1 MQDKR
6 PPPRRRFARVAR
18 WAVAG
23 FAAVLAGGAAL
34 VALLFVQVAS
44 VPPVRP
50 TAGVTVSK
58 AVLAR
63 DGALLRAFQTP
74 DDRWR
79 LPASLDDVDP
89 LYIRM
94 LLAYED
100 RRFHAHGGVDPRAVL
115 RAAAQSL
122 GAGRIVSGASTLTMQ
137 TARLTMERSTRGLSS
152 KWRQVVLAL
161 ALERDL
167 TKDEILG
174 LYLLRAPFGGNIE
187 GVRAATLAWFGKEPS
202 RLTPAEAALLVALP
216 QAPELRRPDRF
227 PKAAREAR
235 ARVLAVMEARGV
247 LGADQV
253 AAASRASVPTLR
265 REVPRLAAH
274 ATRDAIAVGGAANE
288 VRLTLDA
295 DLQARLEQLARARA
309 LRLGPHVSV
318 AMIVAD
324 HRSGEVLAH
333 VGSPDLLDEARRGHV
348 DMTRALRSPGSTLK
362 PLIYGLAFEEGIA
375 HPDSLIDDRPVTLG
389 GYSPTNFDQS
399 FQGTVRVRDAL
410 QASLNVPAVA
420 LLDAVGVARF
430 VARLRRAGA
439 TPRFSGDRPPGL
451 AVALGGFGLSLTDL
465 VSLYAGIA
473 NGGAPVRLRIDDGE
487 GGGSARVPARE
498 KRVLSPTAAWRIGKI
513 LSEVPPPASAR
524 GEGVAYKTGTS
535 YGYRDAW
542 ALGYDGRH
550 VIGVWTGRA
559 DGTPVPGMTGFEAAA
574 PILFEAFQ
582 RVGPERVRL
591 SPPPTAPLAGRD
603 TVPAPLHH
611 ARTRALREGTE
622 GAASAPEIFYPPDGA
637 VIELGLK
644 RASGARDALPL
655 VVKARR
661 GRGPFVWMANGA
673 PVASGAHARALT
685 LVPDGP
691 GTSTI
696 SVIDADG
703 RSARVTVHLR

>member
-1 MQDKR
+1 MKGYGS
-6 PPPRRRFARVAR
+6 PPGRIRRVAR
-18 WAVAG
+18 WAAAG
-23 FAAVLAGGAAL
+23 VVAVLAGGAA
-34 VALLFVQVAS
+34 VAVLLFVQVAS
-44 VPPVRP
+44 VPATRTSAEV
-50 TAGVTVSK
+50 AVSK

-79 LPASLDDVDP
+79 LPVSLNDVDP

-100 RRFHAHGGVDPRAVL
+100 RRFHAHAGVDPRAVL
-115 RAAAQSL
+115 RAGAQSL

-137 TARLTMERSTRGLSS
+137 TARLTMERSTRGLAS

-253 AAASRASVPTLR
+253 AAASREAVPTLR

-274 ATRDAIAVGGAANE
+274 AAREAIAVRNVGHE
-288 VRLTLDA
+288 VRLTIDA
-295 DLQARLEQLARARA
+295 DLQARLEQLAKARAR
-309 LRLGPHVSV
+309 RLGPHVSV
-318 AMIVAD
+318 AVIVAD

-375 HPDSLIDDRPVTLG
+375 HPDSLIDDRPATLG
-389 GYSPTNFDQS
+389 GYSPANFDQS

-439 TPRFSGDRPPGL
+439 TPRFSGDQPPGL

-465 VSLYAGIA
+465 VSLYAAIA
-473 NGGAPVRLRIDDGE
+473 NAGAPVRLRIEAGDGGE
-487 GGGSARVPARE
+487 GVGMPARQ
-498 KRVLSPTAAWRIGKI
+498 KRVLSPTAAWRIGDI
-513 LSEVPPPASAR
+513 LSEVPPPAAAR

-542 ALGYDGRH
+542 AVGYDGRH

-582 RVGPERVRL
+582 RVGPERERL
-591 SPPPTAPLAGRD
+591 SAPPSAALAGRD
-603 TVPAPLHH
+603 PVPAPLHH
-611 ARTRALREGTE
+611 ARTRALREGTD

-637 VIELGLK
+637 VIELGLAGAA
-644 RASGARDALPL
+644 RAGDPLPL

-703 RSARVTVHLR
+703 RAARVTVHLR

>member
-1 MQDKR
+1 MKAQHPAPGAVR
-6 PPPRRRFARVAR
+6 RVAR
-18 WAVAG
+18 WMVLAVA
-23 FAAVLAGGAAL
+23 AAGAAGAAL
-34 VALLFVQVAS
+34 AVLLLVQVAA
-44 VPPVRP
+44 VPATRTLDEV
-50 TAGVTVSK
+50 AVSK
-58 AVLAR
+58 AVVAR
-63 DGALLRAFQTP
+63 DGTLLRAFQTP

-79 LPASLDDVDP
+79 LPVSLDAVDP
-89 LYIRM
+89 LYVRM

-100 RRFHAHGGVDPRAVL
+100 RRFRNHAGVDPRAVL
-115 RAAAQSL
+115 RAGAQTL
-122 GAGRIVSGASTLTMQ
+122 LAGRIVSGASTLTMQ
-137 TARLTMERSTRGLSS
+137 TARLTMERSTRGLAS

-167 TKDEILG
+167 SKDDILA

-187 GVRAATLAWFGKEPS
+187 GVRAATLAWFGKEPG

-227 PKAAREAR
+227 AEAARQAR
-235 ARVLAVMEARGV
+235 DRVLAVMETRGV
-247 LGADQV
+247 LSADQV
-253 AAASRASVPTLR
+253 AAASRDPVPTVR

-274 ATRDAIAVGGAANE
+274 AAREAVARRDGERE

-295 DLQARLEQLARARA
+295 DLQARMEQLAQARAR
-309 LRLGPHVSV
+309 RLGPHVAV
-318 AMIVAD
+318 AIIVAD

-333 VGSPDLLDEARRGHV
+333 VGSPELLDETRRGHV

-375 HPDSLIDDRPVTLG
+375 HPDSLIDDRPATLG
-389 GYSPTNFDQS
+389 GYSPTNFDLS

-430 VARLRRAGA
+430 VARLRRSGA
-439 TPRFSGDRPPGL
+439 APRFSGDQPPGL

-473 NGGAPVRLRIDDGE
+473 NAGAPVRLRIEAGTGGE
-487 GGGSARVPARE
+487 AASVLARE
-498 KRVLSPTAAWRIGKI
+498 KRVLSPTAAWRIGEI
-513 LSEVPPPASAR
+513 LSEVPPPAAAR

-542 ALGYDGRH
+542 AVGYDGRH

-559 DGTPVPGMTGFEAAA
+559 DGTPVPGMTGFDSAA

-582 RVGPERVRL
+582 RVAPERERL
-591 SPPPTAPLAGRD
+591 SPPPTAELAGYD
-603 TVPAPLHH
+603 PVPAPLQH
-611 ARTRALREGTE
+611 ARTRASRE
-622 GAASAPEIFYPPDGA
+622 AADGVGSAPEIFYPPDGA
-637 VIELGLK
+637 VIELGLEG
-644 RASGARDALPL
+644 AAGSGDALPL

-673 PVASGAHARALT
+673 PVANGAHARALT

>member
-1 MQDKR
+1 MKGQGAPGGR
-6 PPPRRRFARVAR
+6 LRRVAR
-18 WAVAG
+18 RAAYG
-23 FAAVLAGGAAL
+23 LAAVLAGG
-34 VALLFVQVAS
+34 VALAVLLLVQVAS
-44 VPPVRP
+44 VP
-50 TAGVTVSK
+50 VTRTSAEVAVSK

-63 DGALLRAFQTP
+63 DGGLLRAFQTP

-79 LPASLDDVDP
+79 LPVSLDDVDP

-100 RRFHAHGGVDPRAVL
+100 RRFHAHAGVDPRAVL
-115 RAAAQSL
+115 RAGVQSL
-122 GAGRIVSGASTLTMQ
+122 LAGRVVSGASTLTMQ
-137 TARLTMERSTRGLSS
+137 TARLTMERSTRGLAS
-152 KWRQVVLAL
+152 KWRQIVLAL

-167 TKDEILG
+167 AKDDILA

-187 GVRAATLAWFGKEPS
+187 GVRAATLAWFAKEPA

-216 QAPELRRPDRF
+216 QAPELRRPDRY
-227 PKAAREAR
+227 PQAARQAR
-235 ARVLAVMEARGV
+235 DRVLAVMAARGV
-247 LGADQV
+247 LSPEQV
-253 AAASRASVPTLR
+253 DAASRAPVPTLR

-274 ATRDAIAVGGAANE
+274 AARDAVAARDGENE
-288 VRLTLDA
+288 IWLTIDA
-295 DLQARLEQLARARA
+295 DLQARLEQLAQARAR
-309 LRLGPHVSV
+309 RLGPHVSV

-324 HRSGEVLAH
+324 HQSGEILAH

-375 HPDSLIDDRPVTLG
+375 HPDSLIDDRPATLS

-430 VARLRRAGA
+430 VARLRRSRA
-439 TPRFSGDRPPGL
+439 TPHFSGDQPPGL
-451 AVALGGFGLSLTDL
+451 AVALGGFGLSLADL
-465 VSLYAGIA
+465 VALYAGIA
-473 NGGAPVRLRIDDGE
+473 NEGAPVRLRIEPD
-487 GGGSARVPARE
+487 GGGETAGVVARE
-498 KRVLSPTAAWRIGKI
+498 KRILSSTAAWRIGEI
-513 LSEVPPPASAR
+513 LSDVPPPASAR

-542 ALGYDGRH
+542 AVGYDGRH

-559 DGTPVPGMTGFEAAA
+559 DGTPVPGMTGFDSAA

-582 RVGPERVRL
+582 RVGPERERL
-591 SPPPTAPLAGRD
+591 SPPPTAELAGRD
-603 TVPAPLHH
+603 PVPAPLQH
-611 ARTRALREGTE
+611 ARTRASREAAE

-637 VIELGLK
+637 VIELGLA
-644 RASGARDALPL
+644 RASSTGEPLPL
-655 VVKARR
+655 VIKARR

-673 PVASGAHARALT
+673 PVANGAHARALT

>member
-1 MQDKR
+1 MLVGG
-6 PPPRRRFARVAR
+6 VAL
-18 WAVAG
+18 
-23 FAAVLAGGAAL
+23 AVLL
-34 VALLFVQVAS
+34 VAQVAS
-44 VPPVRP
+44 VPPVRTMAP
-50 TAGVTVSK
+50 VAVSK

-79 LPASLDDVDP
+79 LPVSLDDVDP

-100 RRFHAHGGVDPRAVL
+100 RRFHAHAGVDPRAVL
-115 RAAAQSL
+115 RAGAQSL
-122 GAGRIVSGASTLTMQ
+122 AAGRIVSGASTLTMQ
-137 TARLTMERSTRGLSS
+137 TARLTMERSTRGLAS
-152 KWRQVVLAL
+152 KWRQIVLAL

-227 PKAAREAR
+227 PEAAREAR
-235 ARVLAVMEARGV
+235 ARVLAVMEARAV
-247 LGADQV
+247 LSADQV
-253 AAASRASVPTLR
+253 AAASREPVPTLR

-274 ATRDAIAVGGAANE
+274 AARDAISARDAGPE
-288 VRLTLDA
+288 VRLTIDA
-295 DLQARLEQLARARA
+295 DLQARMEQLAKARAR
-309 LRLGPHVSV
+309 RLGPHVSV
-318 AMIVAD
+318 AVIVAD

-333 VGSPDLLDEARRGHV
+333 VGSPDLLDEPRRGHV
-348 DMTRALRSPGSTLK
+348 DMTRAIRSPGSTLK
-362 PLIYGLAFEEGIA
+362 PLIYGLAFEQGIA
-375 HPDSLIDDRPVTLG
+375 HPDSLIDDRPATLG
-389 GYSPTNFDQS
+389 GYSPTNFDLS

-420 LLDAVGVARF
+420 LLDAVGVSRF

-439 TPRFSGDRPPGL
+439 NPRFSGDVAPGL
-451 AVALGGFGLSLTDL
+451 AVALGGFGLTLSDL
-465 VSLYAGIA
+465 VSLYAGFA
-473 NGGAPVRLRIDDGE
+473 NAGAPVALRIAQGA
-487 GGGSARVPARE
+487 GVPPVVGAADTR
-498 KRVLSPTAAWRIGKI
+498 RVLSRTAAWRIGEI

-542 ALGYDGRH
+542 AVGYDGRH
-550 VIGVWTGRA
+550 VVGVWTGRA
-559 DGTPVPGMTGFEAAA
+559 DGTPVPGMTGFDTAA
-574 PILFEAFQ
+574 PVLFEAFQ
-582 RVGPERVRL
+582 RIAAKRIRL
-591 SPPPTAPLAGRD
+591 APPPLAELAGRD
-603 TVPAPLHH
+603 PVPAPLRH
-611 ARTRALREGTE
+611 ARTRARR
-622 GAASAPEIFYPPDGA
+622 GAENGASAAPEIFYPPDGA
-637 VIELGLK
+637 VIELGLGDAAMT
-644 RASGARDALPL
+644 RAAMPL

-661 GRGPFVWMANGA
+661 GRGPFVWLANGA
-673 PVASGAHARALT
+673 PVASGAHARSLT
-685 LVPDGP
+685 LTPDGP